1 MRERE
6 RERERDDHMV
16 VIKHLGKVEGQTKI
30 YLQLFGYAKR
40 HEEKRHGSKLFKESV
55 TWQNL
60 ILSRMR
66 SLLLYI
72 YIYIYINCIHHRLA
86 WQLKKI
92 HHKCFLRTQKQLTTL
107 RMGEVCVWAKNLSKD
122 MELERRSM
130 GKTKRNV

>member
-1 MRERE
+1 MKSILTPFKTRIFTLLKYVRERE

-60 ILSRMR
+60 ILSCMR

-72 YIYIYINCIHHRLA
+72 YIY
-86 WQLKKI
+86 
-92 HHKCFLRTQKQLTTL
+92 
-107 RMGEVCVWAKNLSKD
+107 
-122 MELERRSM
+122 
-130 GKTKRNV
+130 